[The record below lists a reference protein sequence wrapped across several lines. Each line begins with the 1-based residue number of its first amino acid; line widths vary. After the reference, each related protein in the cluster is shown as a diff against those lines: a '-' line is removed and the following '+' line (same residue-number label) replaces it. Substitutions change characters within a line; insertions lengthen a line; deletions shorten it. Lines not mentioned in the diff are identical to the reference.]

1 MSCTAARKNLQ
12 VARQQALNQLWM
24 QVVTEEVLAV
34 EDSGGGSALQDGE
47 SLSLNYELF
56 ILIDTFL
63 IYY

>member
-34 EDSGGGSALQDGE
+34 EDNGGGSALQDGE